1 MISIA
6 ALAIVATL
14 MAFTAYLDYRKFKL
28 ELDYQRF

>member
-6 ALAIVATL
+6 ALAIVAAL

-28 ELDYQRF
+28 ELEHGY